1 MKSLKVTRGA
11 FSAVG
16 NLMLIDKKTRKAY
29 FCPKSVVAEKGWS
42 KIEDI
47 TFPLYVNVD
56 TFTYNNLDDNNDPI
70 INSDGTKSTFTR
82 EDVIDVFTSA
92 QALAEDYAD
101 DFSLEILKKQAVK
114 STATSAGLTESNVNA
129 LLELAI

>member
-1 MKSLKVTRGA
+1 MTSKKITRGA
-11 FSAVG
+11 FSAKG
-16 NLMLIDKKTRKAY
+16 NLMLMDKGRNAF
-29 FCPKSVVAEKGWS
+29 FCPKAVVTEKGWS

-47 TFPLYVNVD
+47 TFPLYVNVN
-56 TFTYNNLDDNNDPI
+56 TFTYNNLDDNGNPLL
-70 INSDGTKSTFTR
+70 NADGTPSTFTR

-92 QALAEDYAD
+92 QALADDYAD

-114 STATSAGLTESNVNA
+114 STASSAGLTESNVNA

>member
-11 FSAVG
+11 FSQAG
-16 NLMLIDKKTRKAY
+16 NLMLMDKARNAF
-29 FCPKSVVAEKGWS
+29 FCPKSIVADKGWS

-47 TFPLYVNVD
+47 TFPLYINVNK
-56 TFTYNNLDDNNDPI
+56 FTYNNLNDNGEPLLNA
-70 INSDGTKSTFTR
+70 DGTNSTFTR

-92 QALAEDYAD
+92 QALADDYAD
-101 DFSLEILKKQAVK
+101 DFSLEILKSQAVK
-114 STATSAGLTESNVNA
+114 STASSAGLTEANINS

>member
-1 MKSLKVTRGA
+1 MKSLKVIRGA
-11 FSAVG
+11 FSKAG
-16 NLMLIDKKTRKAY
+16 NLMLMDKGRNPY
-29 FCPKSVVAEKGWS
+29 FCPKSVVEDNGWK

-47 TFPLYVNVD
+47 TFPLYINVNE
-56 TFTYNNLDDNNDPI
+56 FTYNNLDDNGNPLL
-70 INSDGTKSTFTR
+70 NADGTNSTFTR

-92 QALAEDYAD
+92 QALADDYAD

-114 STATSAGLTESNVNA
+114 STASSAGLTEANVNS

>member
-11 FSAVG
+11 FSQAG
-16 NLMLIDKKTRKAY
+16 NLLLIDKAKKAY
-29 FCPKSVVAEKGWS
+29 FCPKSLATEKGWS

-47 TFPLYVNVD
+47 TFPLYINVGS
-56 TFTYNNLDDNNDPI
+56 FTYNNLDDNGNPLL
-70 INSDGTKSTFTR
+70 NADGTNSTFTR
-82 EDVIDVFTSA
+82 EDVIDIFTSA

-114 STATSAGLTESNVNA
+114 STASSAGLTEANVNA

>member
-1 MKSLKVTRGA
+1 MKSLKITRGA
-11 FSAVG
+11 FSAKG
-16 NLMLIDKKTRKAY
+16 NLMLMDKARKAY
-29 FCPKSVVAEKGWS
+29 FCPKSIVTENNWTKV
-42 KIEDI
+42 EDI

-56 TFTYNNLDDNNDPI
+56 TFTYNNLDDSGNPLLNA
-70 INSDGTKSTFTR
+70 DGTKSTFTR

-92 QALAEDYAD
+92 QALADDYAD

-114 STATSAGLTESNVNA
+114 STATSAGLTDANVNA

>member
-1 MKSLKVTRGA
+1 MTSKKITRGA
-11 FSAVG
+11 FSKAG
-16 NLMLIDKKTRKAY
+16 NLMLIDKARKAY
-29 FCPKSVVAEKGWS
+29 FCPKNVVTEKGWT

-56 TFTYNNLDDNNDPI
+56 QFTYNNLDDNSNPI
-70 INSDGTKSTFTR
+70 INADGTPSTFTR

-92 QALAEDYAD
+92 QALADDYAD

-114 STATSAGLTESNVNA
+114 STASSAGLTESNVNA

>member
-11 FSAVG
+11 FSKAG
-16 NLMLIDKKTRKAY
+16 NLMLMDKARNAY
-29 FCPKSVVAEKGWS
+29 FCPKSVVEDNGWS

-47 TFPLYVNVD
+47 TFPLYVNVNH
-56 TFTYNNLDDNNDPI
+56 FTYNNLDDNGNPLL
-70 INSDGTKSTFTR
+70 NADGTNSTFTR

-92 QALAEDYAD
+92 QALADDYAD

-114 STATSAGLTESNVNA
+114 STASSAGLTEANVNS

>member
-11 FSAVG
+11 FSQAG
-16 NLMLIDKKTRKAY
+16 NLMLIDKARKAY
-29 FCPKSVVAEKGWS
+29 FCPKSIVAEKGWS

-47 TFPLYVNVD
+47 TFPLYINVNK
-56 TFTYNNLDDNNDPI
+56 FTYNNLNDNGEPLLNA
-70 INSDGTKSTFTR
+70 DGTNSTFVR

-92 QALAEDYAD
+92 QALADDYAD
-101 DFSLEILKKQAVK
+101 DFSLEILKSQAVK
-114 STATSAGLTESNVNA
+114 STASSAGLTEANINS